1 MAEDGSTGLKGA
13 AGKQIV
19 VEGLRQLIRAGEM
32 APGQRLVEAEV
43 VGMFGVTRGSVRA
56 AIQDLAAEGMIE
68 LIPNRGAR
76 VRVVSLE
83 EAISILEC
91 RRVLEGLIAAHA
103 AERVSKD
110 DAKKLKDI
118 GRQMQR
124 AVKEGDLLT
133 YAQLDAR
140 LHPFIAEISQQQT
153 ASEIIVRL
161 KSQIVRHQFR
171 LSLRPGRPQI
181 SLESHL
187 ELIDSVVSRDPVRA
201 EASARDHVASVI
213 EALQSG
219 ADQRSQT
226 A

>member
-1 MAEDGSTGLKGA
+1 MAEDSSTGLKGA

-43 VGMFGVTRGSVRA
+43 VEMFGVTRGSVRA

-76 VRVVSLE
+76 VRVVSLV

-110 DAKKLKDI
+110 DAKKLRDI

-124 AVKEGDLLT
+124 AVKEGDLMT
-133 YAQLDAR
+133 YAQLDAK

-187 ELIDSVVSRDPVRA
+187 DLIDSIVSRDPARA
-201 EASARDHVASVI
+201 EAVGRDHVASVI
-213 EALQSG
+213 EALQSA
-219 ADQRSQT
+219 ADEGKQT